1 MLVSR
6 IRACSIAP
14 SVPESPVVLVATD
27 DAGWHGRHLD
37 AALIARGC
45 EPRTVSLRDCR
56 IDLSRPF
63 GLVIPGF
70 EHAPDGLPQ
79 AVFVRGISGGSL
91 EQIVLRL
98 DVLHALQ
105 ALGVAVF
112 NHGRAIEKSVD
123 KALTSFL
130 LHRAGIPTPPT
141 WACES
146 REQAQAV
153 VDIETASGHG
163 LVIKPL
169 FGSQGIGV
177 QRVVERQL
185 PPPEELRHAYY
196 LQRFVD
202 TSKAGW
208 HDFRVFVIGRTA
220 VAAMIRRGTDWI
232 SNVAKGAR
240 CEAVPA
246 EGELARLAVDAAAAL
261 DMDYAGVDLIRDRD
275 GRLLVVEVNG
285 IPAWRGLQSVC
296 GFDVAQRLVDQL
308 LLPTLLGHAALASA
322 AP

>member
-1 MLVSR
+1 MPE
-6 IRACSIAP
+6 AP
-14 SVPESPVVLVATD
+14 RVLVATD
-27 DAGWHGRHLD
+27 DAGWHGRRLD
-37 AALIARGC
+37 AALIARGFK
-45 EPRTVSLRDCR
+45 PVTASLRDCR
-56 IDLSRPF
+56 IDLTRPS
-63 GLVIPGF
+63 GLAIAGF
-70 EHAPDGLPQ
+70 EDAPGGLPR

-91 EQIVLRL
+91 EQITLRL

-105 ALGVAVF
+105 ALGVPVF

-123 KALTSFL
+123 KAMTSLL

-153 VDIETASGHG
+153 VDAENAAGHG

-177 QRVVERQL
+177 QRVAGREL
-185 PPPEELRHAYY
+185 PPPEQFRHAYY

-202 TSKAGW
+202 TSEAGW
-208 HDFRVFVIGRTA
+208 HDFRVFVIGREVT
-220 VAAMIRRGTDWI
+220 AAMIRRGSDWI
-232 SNVAKGAR
+232 SNVAQGAR

-246 EGELARLAVDAAAAL
+246 EGELARLAVDAAGAL
-261 DMDYAGVDLIRDRD
+261 DMDYAGVDLIRGRD
-275 GRLLVVEVNG
+275 GRLMVVEVNG

-296 GFDVAQRLVDQL
+296 GFDVAQRLVDR
-308 LLPTLLGHAALASA
+308 LLPEAA
-322 AP
+322 

>member
-1 MLVSR
+1 LASD
-6 IRACSIAP
+6 AP
-14 SVPESPVVLVATD
+14 TVLVATD
-27 DAGWHGRHLD
+27 DAGWHGRRLD
-37 AALIARGC
+37 AALLARNVQ
-45 EPRTVSLRDCR
+45 PRTVSLRDCAL
-56 IDLSRPF
+56 DLT
-63 GLVIPGF
+63 
-70 EHAPDGLPQ
+70 APDGVRVPGFARRPN
-79 AVFVRGISGGSL
+79 AVFVRGISGGTL

-105 ALGVAVF
+105 ALGVPVF

-146 REQAQAV
+146 REQALATLAA
-153 VDIETASGHG
+153 ERAAGHE

-177 QRVVERQL
+177 QRLGDGAL
-185 PPPEELRHAYY
+185 PAGEDFDHAYY
-196 LQRFVD
+196 LQRFID
-202 TSKAGW
+202 TSADGW
-208 HDFRVFVIGRTA
+208 HDFRVFVIGREV

-232 SNVAKGAR
+232 SNVAQGAQ
-240 CEAVPA
+240 CEAVCA
-246 EGELARLAVDAAAAL
+246 DGDLARLAVDAAAAL

-296 GFDVAQRLVDQL
+296 GFDVAERLVDR
-308 LLPTLLGHAALASA
+308 LLGQRLAAGCV
-322 AP
+322 P